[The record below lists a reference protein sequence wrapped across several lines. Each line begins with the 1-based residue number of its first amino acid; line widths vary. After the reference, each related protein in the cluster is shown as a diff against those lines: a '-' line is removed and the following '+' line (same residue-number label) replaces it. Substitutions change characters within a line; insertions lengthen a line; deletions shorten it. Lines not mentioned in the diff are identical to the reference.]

1 MPWISK
7 ARAGETTESRADA
20 AERGKRDGSAAVV
33 VSDDVHRSPMHACN
47 CKGTYVGAA
56 ATAAAC
62 SAVQWPWSMDMGVGR
77 GVTTDDDVS
86 PLF

>member
-1 MPWISK
+1 MDLQS
-7 ARAGETTESRADA
+7 AGETR
-20 AERGKRDGSAAVV
+20 ERGKRDGSAAVV

>member
-1 MPWISK
+1 MDLQSARRGNYRK
-7 ARAGETTESRADA
+7 AGRAQRR
-20 AERGKRDGSAAVV
+20 ERGKRDGSAAVV

-62 SAVQWPWSMDMGVGR
+62 SAVAMVHGHGR
-77 GVTTDDDVS
+77 REGSDDVVS
-86 PLF
+86 HCRLS